1 MTKRVRVNLDW
12 WKKLLVIML
21 SAILAGFILEGLL
34 QFYEAEKSEKSQIIS
49 LQDVHVKNGDKT
61 ENLYVMKKNG
71 EVKIDVS
78 GRYINKFQYYYASE
92 KSFQAEILIE
102 TKNLYGNW
110 EIQKILDPCRSNLN
124 NSFVNIKNNVKSI
137 TIQLPEGVTV
147 GDFTVH
153 NAKDSNGYRIL
164 YISVFVG
171 VFLMENMWIGTRQ
184 SIMLISIRNQWKK

>member
-92 KSFQAEILIE
+92 K
-102 TKNLYGNW
+102 
-110 EIQKILDPCRSNLN
+110 
-124 NSFVNIKNNVKSI
+124 
-137 TIQLPEGVTV
+137 
-147 GDFTVH
+147 
-153 NAKDSNGYRIL
+153 
-164 YISVFVG
+164 VFKLR
-171 VFLMENMWIGTRQ
+171 F
-184 SIMLISIRNQWKK
+184 